1 MAAASTEPSDRAED
15 GLPAHVTGDQTPG
28 VHPAGELPVDR
39 YSLLGVHVSVTTFE
53 AARDRV
59 VNAPRTGERLSVHYI
74 SVNTIVEANRQLE
87 LRDLLNRGDIVAPD
101 GMPLVWMGR
110 LRGRQMTRVYGPDSM
125 LAIIDHAQQ
134 HGGTHY
140 FYGGADGVPELLKER
155 LLRDYPR
162 MKVVGMYSPPFRAL
176 TLEEDEAVVQ
186 QINEANPDF
195 VWIGLGSPKQDQWV
209 ANHRDRLNAAAILAV
224 GAAFDYNAGL
234 LRKAP
239 RWMQRSGLQWFFR
252 LVTEPRRLWKRYTVS
267 NARFLWL
274 LALDSLKALGG
285 RLPVVGGR

>member
-1 MAAASTEPSDRAED
+1 MTFSTPNSSARAED
-15 GLPAHVTGDQTPG
+15 EASAHVTGERTPDDHAADD
-28 VHPAGELPVDR
+28 VPADR
-39 YSLLGVHVSVTTFE
+39 YSLLGVHVSATTFE
-53 AARDRV
+53 AARERV
-59 VNAPRTGERLSVHYI
+59 VNAPRNGERLSVHYV
-74 SVNTIVEANRQLE
+74 SVNTIVEANRQAP
-87 LRDLLNRGDIVAPD
+87 LRTLLNRGDIVAPD
-101 GMPLVWMGR
+101 GMPLVWLGR

-134 HGGTHY
+134 HEYTHY

-155 LLRDYPR
+155 LLRDFPR

-176 TLEEDEAVVQ
+176 TPEEDDAVVEE
-186 QINEANPDF
+186 INAANPDF

-209 ANHRDRLNAAAILAV
+209 AEHRGRLNAAAVLAV

-274 LALDSLKALGG
+274 LGKDSLRALRRRLSVIG
-285 RLPVVGGR
+285 RD